1 MSIWANEFSF
11 AEASMTDAPLY
22 LAAKRYDEPVL
33 AQSGF
38 GIDDI
43 SVADLV
49 RGPATREVL
58 DQEVPGLTALAQAP
72 QIAPTLTNVT
82 LREMT
87 TFSFS
92 ASMFKPGTLE
102 RIDARLRA
110 LPTNAWPGL

>member
-1 MSIWANEFSF
+1 
-11 AEASMTDAPLY
+11 MTDAPLY
-22 LAAKRYDEPVL
+22 LPAERYAEPRL

-43 SVADLV
+43 SVGDLV
-49 RGPATREVL
+49 RGAATRAVL
-58 DQEVPGLTALAQAP
+58 DEEIPGLSGLARAP
-72 QIAPTLTNVT
+72 QLASTLSNST

-110 LPTNAWPGL
+110 LPPSAWPGL

>member
-1 MSIWANEFSF
+1 M
-11 AEASMTDAPLY
+11 DAPLY
-22 LAAKRYDEPVL
+22 RPTERYEEPVL

-43 SVADLV
+43 SVGDLV
-49 RGPATREVL
+49 RGSATRAIL
-58 DQEVPGLTALAQAP
+58 DQEVPGLTALARAP

-82 LREMT
+82 LREMA

-92 ASMFKPGTLE
+92 ASMFKPGSLE

-110 LPTNAWPGL
+110 LPASAWPGL

>member
-1 MSIWANEFSF
+1 
-11 AEASMTDAPLY
+11 MTDAPLY
-22 LAAKRYDEPVL
+22 LPAARYEEPVL
-33 AQSGF
+33 AQRGF

-43 SVADLV
+43 SVADLA
-49 RGPATREVL
+49 RGPATRAVL
-58 DQEVPGLTALAQAP
+58 DQEIPGLTALARAP

-102 RIDARLRA
+102 RIDAQLRA
-110 LPTNAWPGL
+110 LPPSAWPGL